1 MAYGVACVL
10 SLWHVQGYWKD
21 GVAFYSRAVELAP
34 DDALFHKGLAW
45 GFFDRG
51 ELNGAEREYTAV
63 CRLDPGD
70 AVAAY
75 NLGSVHARMGREREA
90 VRETAAALVRLPPLG
105 AYIWLAEMYGR
116 FGQESD
122 RDAALTR
129 AATLPGGREAVAREM
144 AKMLENGQARK

>member
-1 MAYGVACVL
+1 MG
-10 SLWHVQGYWKD
+10 
-21 GVAFYSRAVELAP
+21 
-34 DDALFHKGLAW
+34 W

-51 ELNGAEREYTAV
+51 ELEGAEGEFMTV
-63 CRLDPGD
+63 CRLDPKN

-75 NLGSVHARMGREREA
+75 NLGSVRARMGREREA
-90 VRETAAALVRLPPLG
+90 VRETATALVRLPNPPLG